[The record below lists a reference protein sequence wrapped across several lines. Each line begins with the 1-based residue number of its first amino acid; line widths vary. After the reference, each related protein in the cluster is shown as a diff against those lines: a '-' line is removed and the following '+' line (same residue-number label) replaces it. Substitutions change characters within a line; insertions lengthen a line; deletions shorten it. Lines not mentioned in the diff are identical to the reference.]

1 MIIDLSSIAD
11 QMRSIKSEDEINI
24 MKLSADIA
32 SKAHIRAMKKTKPG
46 MYEYQIEAELL
57 YEFMQ
62 NGALDP
68 AYQSIVASGK
78 NACILHYIKNDQKL
92 SDKDL
97 LLIDAGCELDGYASD
112 ITRTFPISGKF
123 SSSQKDVYELVLS
136 AQLKAIDKV
145 KPGNLFTDPHDAATD
160 VLIRGLIDLD
170 LCKGSFDEVRDKQLY
185 KEFFMHRTSHWLGLD
200 VHDAG
205 EYTNPDSTPIKLTKN
220 NVLTI
225 EPGLYIRPNENVPKD
240 FWNIGIRIEDDV
252 CVTDNAPNILSKMAP
267 KSVKDIE
274 SIIGNDG

>member
-1 MIIDLSSIAD
+1 
-11 QMRSIKSEDEINI
+11 MRSIKSEDEINI
-24 MKLSADIA
+24 MKLSGDIA

-46 MYEYQIEAELL
+46 KYEYQIEAELL

-62 NGALDP
+62 NGAMDP

-92 SDKDL
+92 LDKDL

-160 VLIRGLIDLD
+160 ELIRGLIDLN
-170 LCKGSFDEVRDKQLY
+170 LCQGSFDEVRDKQLY

-205 EYTNPDSTPIKLTKN
+205 EYTNPDSTPINLNKN

-225 EPGLYIRPNENVPKD
+225 EPGLYIRPNKNIPKD

-252 CVTDNAPNILSKMAP
+252 CVTDNTPNVLSQMAP
-267 KSVKDIE
+267 KNVKDIE
-274 SIIGNDG
+274 SIIGTDD